1 MFVLASLLSLV
12 RGRRIHRRDL
22 RDATFLAGL
31 VVTFLIQ
38 LIEGL
43 DVIAHPDDAG
53 AVRTIA
59 VVVIVCFSIGI
70 ARSWE
75 LIGGPSIGIEVGA
88 LLRGDDRRRDRS
100 D

>member
-59 VVVIVCFSIGI
+59 VVVIVCFLIG
-70 ARSWE
+70 RSWE